1 MGRGIASL
9 SLSLSLLLAAGV
21 AEADRGAAP
30 GVATLPAEPPAGLS
44 VHEWE
49 LRRHADEP
57 LLPRIVPSEE
67 VLRRGA
73 VKAVDRIVY
82 GYYPYWVR
90 DLTTIRWSALTH
102 LAWFSLEMDATGAIT
117 AAHGWPDTATV
128 EAAHAAGVR
137 VDLAVTLFS
146 SSGIGTLCA
155 SAANR
160 ARAIGNLVDRMQAGN
175 ADGIAID
182 FEGVPGSAREGYTTF
197 IRELRAELT
206 RRGLTDAGLSI
217 AGPAVDWGG
226 AFDLDVLLDHIDSYF
241 IMGYDFF
248 WSGSGHAGPTG
259 ILRTTADWRP
269 FTSWAA
275 LRSIATYTGLVDAA
289 KRRKIVYGVPYYGRE
304 WTTVDD
310 SMGAAT
316 IANIGSVT
324 YSEAREAVGT
334 TRTRRWHE
342 GIKTPWYVW
351 NGGGWHEVYYDDE
364 ESLEVKY
371 WLARAQD
378 LGGVGMWA
386 LNYDAPHAEL
396 WDLLETMFAGE
407 PDPPAGH
414 RHNPLPIADF
424 PFHDARNTAEGPS
437 HYFNFYSCD
446 ASLAEWGRE
455 WVYAVDVC
463 RPGTLT
469 AHVPEYASVDPD
481 LHLLS
486 AATEDTCL
494 ARAHT
499 DLSQHIDAGRYLL
512 TVDTY
517 VDNAVELEGPYELD
531 VDFAADPGTTG
542 CAAHLVC
549 VGGECVCA
557 DPALTDCGTACVD
570 TSSDPDHC
578 GGCDTACDPGESCA
592 AGTCVPGA
600 ADADADADVS
610 EDDAGADDAG
620 ADADQDVADDV
631 PADGSPDVIYVHVD
645 DGCGCRAA
653 GGARPADA
661 LLLGLLLVVAA
672 RRRRRS

>member
-1 MGRGIASL
+1 MRTVL
-9 SLSLSLLLAAGV
+9 VLTLLLAAG
-21 AEADRGAAP
+21 AARADRGEAARVEP
-30 GVATLPAEPPAGLS
+30 LAAAPPAGMS

-57 LLPRIVPSEE
+57 LAPRLVPPDE
-67 VLRRGA
+67 VLREGRA
-73 VKAVDRIVY
+73 KAVDRIVY

-102 LAWFSLEMDATGAIT
+102 LAWFSLEMDATGAVT
-117 AAHGWPDTATV
+117 AAHGWPDTTTV

-146 SSGIGTLCA
+146 SSGIGTLVG
-155 SAANR
+155 SATNR
-160 ARAIGNLVDRMQAGN
+160 ARAIGNLVDRMVAGN

-182 FEGVPGSAREGYTTF
+182 FEGVPGSARDNFTTF

-206 RRGLTDAGLSI
+206 RRGLTAAELSV
-217 AGPAVDWGG
+217 AGPAVDWSS
-226 AFDLDVLLDHIDSYF
+226 AFDLDALLDQIDSYF

-248 WSGSGHAGPTG
+248 WSGSAHAGPTG

-275 LRSIATYTGLVDAA
+275 LRSIARYTSLVDAA

-316 IANIGSVT
+316 IANVQSVT
-324 YSEAREAVGT
+324 YSAAREAVST
-334 TRTRRWHE
+334 TRTRRWHD

-351 NGGGWHEVYYDDE
+351 NSGGWHQVYYDDE
-364 ESLEVKY
+364 ESLRVKY

-407 PDPPAGH
+407 PDPPEGH
-414 RHNPLPIADF
+414 RDNPLPIATF
-424 PFHDARNTAEGPS
+424 PFHDERDTTSGPS
-437 HYFNFYSCD
+437 HYFNYYSCD
-446 ASLAEWGRE
+446 TGLAEYGRE

-463 RPGTLT
+463 QAGTLT

-486 AATEDTCL
+486 APDQDACL

-499 DLSQHIDAGRYLL
+499 DLSHPVGPGRYLL

-517 VDNAVELEGPYELD
+517 VDDAVELEGPYALD
-531 VDFAADPGTTG
+531 VEFTPDPGTTG
-542 CAAHLVC
+542 CAAHLTC
-549 VGGECVCA
+549 RGGACVCA
-557 DPALTDCGTACVD
+557 DPALDDCGTACVD
-570 TSSDPDHC
+570 TTSDPAHC
-578 GGCDTACDPGESCA
+578 GGCGAACDPGEGCV
-592 AGTCVPGA
+592 AGACVPAA
-600 ADADADADVS
+600 ADADADADGDAEAEADVD
-610 EDDAGADDAG
+610 EDVEADV
-620 ADADQDVADDV
+620 DVTADV
-631 PADGSPDVIYVHVD
+631 PTDGPVDVIYVYVD
-645 DGCGCRAA
+645 GGCGCRTTGGPGPEAPAA
-653 GGARPADA
+653 FGVLLA
-661 LLLGLLLVVAA
+661 LAV
-672 RRRRRS
+672 RRRRRR